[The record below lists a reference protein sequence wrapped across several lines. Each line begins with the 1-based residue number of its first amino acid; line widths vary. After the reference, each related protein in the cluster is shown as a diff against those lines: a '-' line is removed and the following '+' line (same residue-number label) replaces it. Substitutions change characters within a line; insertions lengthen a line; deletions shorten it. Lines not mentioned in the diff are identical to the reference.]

1 MSLQTEWIQFE
12 RNGVKHRLYTARLQ
26 RAKGPLPAILVI
38 QEIWGTDAHI
48 LDLTERFAKAGYLA
62 AAPDLY
68 AENGERR
75 EILSVERIEEIKSFL
90 DTLAPPS
97 WHDPVARE
105 AALEKQPAEIR
116 ERVRETFP
124 ELFESLTRLPQLLET
139 VKATVSFLE
148 EYEWS
153 RGQKIASI
161 GYCMGG
167 ALSTMLAAAVPNL
180 AGAVNYYGRM
190 PLSKEEVAAIQCPVI
205 GFFGEKDPKIT
216 SLVPDFAEAMKAA
229 GKSFSYTVY
238 EGAHHGFFN
247 DSRAAYHVDAARD
260 AWAQTLHFFH
270 KVLS

>member
-1 MSLQTEWIQFE
+1 MSLHTEWIQFE
-12 RNGVKHRLYTARLQ
+12 QDGVRHRLYAARLA
-26 RAKGPLPAILVI
+26 RAKGPLPTVIVI
-38 QEIWGTDAHI
+38 QELWGTDAHI

-62 AAPDLY
+62 VAPDLF

-75 EILSVERIEEIKSFL
+75 DVLSEERIEEIKSFL

-97 WHDPVARE
+97 WHDPAARE
-105 AALEKQPAEIR
+105 AALEQQPAAIR

-124 ELFESLTRLPQLLET
+124 ELFASLTKLPELLET
-139 VKATVSFLE
+139 VKATVSFLSA
-148 EYEWS
+148 YEWS
-153 RGQKIASI
+153 KGQKVASV

-167 ALSTMLAAAVPNL
+167 AMSTMLAAAVPQL

-216 SLVPDFAEAMKAA
+216 SLVPEIAEAMEAA
-229 GKSFSYTVY
+229 GKTFIYKVY
-238 EGAHHGFFN
+238 EEAHHGFFN
-247 DSRAAYHVDAARD
+247 DSRGAYHVQASRD
-260 AWAQTLHFFH
+260 AWERTLNFFN